1 MYSIRTHSAAALIE
15 MDVPP
20 AQLYTTALGQGGKI
34 AVDFIPEG
42 DVGSELRFGTVPL
55 RFIPT
60 SRLGVD
66 GWRTLHLAINCHFD
80 PLPHKYCQHSGP
92 CEHREKPSDVD
103 QTSKPSVRSWQGKR
117 DDYALS
123 EPLPSAAELRRSS
136 QVHMIGGGRRSDLR
150 GGNRMSGTTLAAAT
164 GRGGGPRQAYGEGTR
179 SAFYSSTRTP
189 NPHVG
194 GDGQLSPYAWKTS
207 LLWAEASRHRGDDG
221 SDEVLLWE
229 PACCLDQ
236 EQASRRNVDAVR
248 YAESVLAALEAVE
261 MLWVHGACAP
271 HVHHTSLRTSWLHQG
286 WHCAFA
292 RAARL
297 CALTGWLCP
306 LCAPRACLVPVGGAA
321 SSGYSDS
328 LYTVLELVAWQR
340 LKKIHPSNTVLLN
353 ATQVSSIAGRAA
365 RLPLFDAA
373 RDHARWLR
381 SQLRKHGSPG
391 RAYVAT
397 FLERLGIDLRDPS
410 IVREAFAA
418 LGAIGATQQREA
430 QQGGPGDAGATGR
443 HHTEAVY
450 RPTDRRRKEL
460 VPETAQWDYG
470 WIDNRAVEARP
481 RVGQPPLSKWHP
493 GPTITRDFL
502 KPGLVSD
509 LHVGPQARGKRV
521 QGD

>member
-1 MYSIRTHSAAALIE
+1 MRKPGRRRVCQSHSPFLAREPLHVHILPSSRFPSPAPTLRHHLNPRRTPSLPALPPPSNLAFLLPALPLPPFGFAIALLWVYSIRTHSTAALVE
-15 MDVPP
+15 MGVPP

-42 DVGSELRFGTVPL
+42 DVGSELRFSTVPL

-103 QTSKPSVRSWQGKR
+103 QTTKPSVRSWQGKR

-150 GGNRMSGTTLAAAT
+150 GGNGMSGTALAKAT

-207 LLWAEASRHRGDDG
+207 LLWAEASRHGGDDG
-221 SDEVLLWE
+221 SDVLLWE

-236 EQASRRNVDAVR
+236 VQASRRNVDAVR

-261 MLWVHGACAP
+261 MLWVHGTRP
-271 HVHHTSLRTSWLHQG
+271 PRVPQSH
-286 WHCAFA
+286 
-292 RAARL
+292 RAAWLASKLAL
-297 CALTGWLCP
+297 CLCSCRAP
-306 LCAPRACLVPVGGAA
+306 LP
-321 SSGYSDS
+321 
-328 LYTVLELVAWQR
+328 
-340 LKKIHPSNTVLLN
+340 
-353 ATQVSSIAGRAA
+353 
-365 RLPLFDAA
+365 
-373 RDHARWLR
+373 
-381 SQLRKHGSPG
+381 
-391 RAYVAT
+391 
-397 FLERLGIDLRDPS
+397 
-410 IVREAFAA
+410 
-418 LGAIGATQQREA
+418 A
-430 QQGGPGDAGATGR
+430 Q
-443 HHTEAVY
+443 
-450 RPTDRRRKEL
+450 
-460 VPETAQWDYG
+460 
-470 WIDNRAVEARP
+470 
-481 RVGQPPLSKWHP
+481 
-493 GPTITRDFL
+493 
-502 KPGLVSD
+502 
-509 LHVGPQARGKRV
+509 
-521 QGD
+521 